1 MSPAHWSQDRLLQC
15 APYLGPAIAV
25 SSPCPRRT
33 CSRRPRPRS
42 LLLDLVLPLF
52 LPSRQSAQPCLPRQ
66 VCRRTQDCL
75 SVRRTPVPRTSLTA
89 CGTARLRLLVA
100 ATVSPRLGRL
110 LQAALRWARTRV
122 ALSRRL
128 HSSRRHFQ
136 QQVGCSSPRPRHL

>member
-1 MSPAHWSQDRLLQC
+1 PRVSHQCCNSAGDRSRSSASWSRDRLLQR
-15 APYLGPAIAV
+15 APYRGPATAT
-25 SSPCPRRT
+25 SSPCPLRACR
-33 CSRRPRPRS
+33 RRPRSRP
-42 LLLDLVLPLF
+42 LPLDLLPPLF

-110 LQAALRWARTRV
+110 LQAALRWARTRA
-122 ALSRRL
+122 ALSRCL
-128 HSSRRHFQ
+128 H
-136 QQVGCSSPRPRHL
+136 